1 MNLSYNEKKLLIELI
16 MLDTGDMTGAH
27 WPIGKLQC
35 ELCFELDE
43 IKQLVQELEKK
54 ELVTLQGATPCICIT
69 PNGKK
74 VLEAGA

>member
-27 WPIGKLQC
+27 WPIGK
-35 ELCFELDE
+35 LDE